1 MTLVNPKKCLELIS
15 RCLVG
20 AQTANALCRAKH
32 YASSD
37 IRATAEALG
46 SLWGQLSAACADK
59 GQKLREA
66 ADQQQFAR
74 ATNDFEIWLRETE
87 ALLRSDD
94 LGRDF
99 STVTYLLKKHQLLE
113 NDIQLR
119 GRLLRQLEEQGNLLV
134 ARGHFNAESIKRQLK
149 SLEDR

>member
-1 MTLVNPKKCLELIS
+1 M
-15 RCLVG
+15 
-20 AQTANALCRAKH
+20 
-32 YASSD
+32 
-37 IRATAEALG
+37 
-46 SLWGQLSAACADK
+46 
-59 GQKLREA
+59 REA

-74 ATNDFEIWLRETE
+74 AGNDFEIWLRETE

-94 LGRDF
+94 LGRNF
-99 STVTYLLKKHQLLE
+99 STVTYLLKKHQLLQ

-119 GRLLRQLEEQGNLLV
+119 GRLLRQLEEQGKLLV